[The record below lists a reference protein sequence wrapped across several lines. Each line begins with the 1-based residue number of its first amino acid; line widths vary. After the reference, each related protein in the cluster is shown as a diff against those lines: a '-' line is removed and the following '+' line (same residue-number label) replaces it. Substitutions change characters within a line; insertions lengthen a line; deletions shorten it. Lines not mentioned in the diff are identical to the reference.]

1 MPTWPSRQPGHGRL
15 PGAGPRLTPDAVK
28 ALAIPV
34 LSHRIILNTDAR
46 LKEHTRDPQR
56 AALPGRFTAC
66 H

>member
-1 MPTWPSRQPGHGRL
+1 
-15 PGAGPRLTPDAVK
+15 
-28 ALAIPV
+28 LAIPV

-46 LKEHTRDPQR
+46 LKEHTRNPQR